1 MWDKEMCKQQSL
13 KKIKSP
19 MISSVDAVVKSKSKI
34 SFEQQQNPELTV
46 QQRFFIYPSPLFI
59 CDLSFKWSGG
69 NTYSGSILNL
79 HSFLSWLFWPW
90 YSYSE
95 ETTRREYNNSQR
107 LRTQTSS
114 VSPSHSEI
122 TWNIWTIYTPRFSPI
137 HLFVCV
143 YCAMFWCFLLF
154 IILRRTDAGFTFFLW
169 STLEKPTHNHLL
181 ISAQIPAP
189 PAAWMFFFL
198 LLIYIFSPLFAGS

>member
-1 MWDKEMCKQQSL
+1 
-13 KKIKSP
+13 
-19 MISSVDAVVKSKSKI
+19 MI
-34 SFEQQQNPELTV
+34 
-46 QQRFFIYPSPLFI
+46 
-59 CDLSFKWSGG
+59 WG
-69 NTYSGSILNL
+69 NTYSRSILNL
-79 HSFLSWLFWPW
+79 HSFFSWLFWPW

-95 ETTRREYNNSQR
+95 ERTRREYNNSQR

-189 PAAWMFFFL
+189 PAAWMVFCTFDL
-198 LLIYIFSPLFAGS
+198 YFSPSSPALNATIQTCAGVSHPPVLSMQILLFLGAQMANKISDELKREGGIKKKWS